1 MPDDDQETYTR
12 LDGGQP
18 EGAGRESEAASLW
31 SAFHWQL
38 ARSGREVAVA
48 DDAPAPFRRRRTAG
62 GRSTTTTSS
71 ATCPSRRGGGGAA
84 AASRGLQRRTLARW
98 VVTCAIGCSMGV
110 VAIALAQL
118 TDVLVEWRNGR
129 VAPRERSGF
138 AAFVGLNAVLALAAA
153 GAAVGC
159 APGAEAS
166 GIPVVKAY
174 LNGVRMR
181 GCLSVPLRREV
192 FGTAPPWAPASLGPE
207 GPSSTS
213 APSSRRVAGAATPVA
228 FYGAARASSAWACVR
243 ASPDVAAWTV
253 DDKFAR
259 RFDCAP
265 GHVHELASLW
275 FGSSAIKK
283 ILEAGAG
290 ELRGGGLLLSGVLTL
305 ATLALV
311 FGNALPGGLFL
322 PLIFA
327 RRSTVSLV
335 VIILEGTGNQHLLIP
350 IIVATVCAR
359 GAGNF
364 LSEGLYELALE
375 LKHVP
380 FLEKHVHAGLDARPV
395 ADLVVGRPVVSL
407 PRVARASDARRVLKH
422 TAHGA
427 TSALLRHGPG
437 LDDSA
442 RGAFPPDLATRLAT
456 SSYDAGVSVRSRS
469 AGDGAPAARFF
480 PEHPL
485 GRDSDDAPGTRESSA
500 DTGPD
505 HDLDLA
511 PIMVRSPHVVYDDCP
526 VSRAYR
532 LFVTMGLR
540 HLVVVDHRDNG
551 VVGILTRKDRREA
564 SLVKGS
570 SAASLEENKS
580 PFEMPE
586 DDGDTFRDIGVA
598 LGKSVVLLFVLT
610 ACAASAFQAIET
622 PKELSRAMH
631 ARVTLAGM
639 RAKYNITK
647 SDYADIVDALA
658 VPTPRCGRCNRADL
672 DSKCT
677 SKLKHCNWNWIGSFY
692 FAFTIFTTI
701 GYGTFTPA
709 TAGGKVLV
717 VIIFFPGVIALG
729 YFMAGIARLNRKVH
743 HDLASIGEKAR
754 GVPPS
759 LFLPL
764 TPPSAGD
771 TKAFQGCMCMFVFA
785 LPFLFVLA
793 YGYHASEEMGWTLGN
808 GCYYAFVTLSTIGF
822 GDYSI
827 RDVTLW
833 EVLFILIGV
842 GIIAMAIGVT
852 TDLIESNMAAAKE
865 AAPRR

>member
-18 EGAGRESEAASLW
+18 EGAGRESEAVSLW

-48 DDAPAPFRRRRTAG
+48 DDAPAPLPAPADSWGSLNYDDFVNDVSVAEKRRWRPARRV
-62 GRSTTTTSS
+62 
-71 ATCPSRRGGGGAA
+71 TCVGYSG
-84 AASRGLQRRTLARW
+84 RTLARW

-153 GAAVGC
+153 GAAVGV

-181 GCLSVPLRREV
+181 GCLSVRV
-192 FGTAPPWAPASLGPE
+192 FVVKFFGTALAVGSGASLGPE
-207 GPSSTS
+207 GPLVHLGAIVGSFFTGGLDPTRCAARRRRPAALYATRRGRGATAADASRAEDERPPPFFHSDVDRRDFLSLGAACGFSAAFGAPIGGVLFSLEEASSFWSTHLLWRGLVGTVLS
-213 APSSRRVAGAATPVA
+213 TFTALALKHRVWRLRRLSHYGLISLAGASDGEVAISLLPLAALVGVLGGVLGAGFNVCWHALMRARRRAGDAVGRRAPDARAAGRRRAALKVADAVLGVAVTSLA

-259 RFDCAP
+259 RFDCEP

-275 FGSSAIKK
+275 FGSRERAIKK

-322 PLIFA
+322 PLIFCGACLGGALA
-327 RRSTVSLV
+327 RLASIPDGFRGAAERHVALLGAVSLLAGVQRSTVSLV

-407 PRVARASDARRVLKH
+407 PRVARASDARRVLRH

-427 TSALLRHGPG
+427 FPVVLDAPEEPERGDAENPKAARARPPPRVLLGLVLREHVRALLRHGPG

-456 SSYDAGVSVRSRS
+456 SSYDAGASVRSRS

-485 GRDSDDAPGTRESSA
+485 GRDSDDAPGARESSA
-500 DTGPD
+500 DRGPD

-551 VVGILTRKDRREA
+551 VVGILTRKD
-564 SLVKGS
+564 LV
-570 SAASLEENKS
+570 
-580 PFEMPE
+580 
-586 DDGDTFRDIGVA
+586 
-598 LGKSVVLLFVLT
+598 
-610 ACAASAFQAIET
+610 ACSHHKQ
-622 PKELSRAMH
+622 
-631 ARVTLAGM
+631 
-639 RAKYNITK
+639 
-647 SDYADIVDALA
+647 DALHDGA
-658 VPTPRCGRCNRADL
+658 STPVDL
-672 DSKCT
+672 
-677 SKLKHCNWNWIGSFY
+677 
-692 FAFTIFTTI
+692 
-701 GYGTFTPA
+701 
-709 TAGGKVLV
+709 V
-717 VIIFFPGVIALG
+717 
-729 YFMAGIARLNRKVH
+729 
-743 HDLASIGEKAR
+743 
-754 GVPPS
+754 
-759 LFLPL
+759 
-764 TPPSAGD
+764 
-771 TKAFQGCMCMFVFA
+771 
-785 LPFLFVLA
+785 
-793 YGYHASEEMGWTLGN
+793 
-808 GCYYAFVTLSTIGF
+808 
-822 GDYSI
+822 
-827 RDVTLW
+827 
-833 EVLFILIGV
+833 
-842 GIIAMAIGVT
+842 
-852 TDLIESNMAAAKE
+852 
-865 AAPRR
+865 